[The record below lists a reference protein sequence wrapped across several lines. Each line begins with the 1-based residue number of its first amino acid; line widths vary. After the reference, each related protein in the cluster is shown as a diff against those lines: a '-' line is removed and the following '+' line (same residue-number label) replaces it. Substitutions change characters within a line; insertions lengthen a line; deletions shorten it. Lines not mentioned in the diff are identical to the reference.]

1 MTVVTPRPWEN
12 HGYGLR
18 ETTYAKENAVMKKF
32 HLILTGLRTDTRA
45 VTALEYGMI
54 AALIAVV
61 AIAGFTAIGT
71 GLSTTLSTVSSAL

>member
-1 MTVVTPRPWEN
+1 MEHIR
-12 HGYGLR
+12 LML
-18 ETTYAKENAVMKKF
+18 ALLK
-32 HLILTGLRTDTRA
+32 TDKRA

-61 AIAGFTAIGT
+61 AIAGFTGIGR